1 MAKRSKRRRSR
12 RGATLTGSEWGK
24 IHAKAWTNAR
34 FRKLLET
41 DPTKA
46 IKAYGREVGKTF
58 KKIVALKPRPRG
70 VSAGYLAR
78 HHPRPP
84 SCC

>member
-1 MAKRSKRRRSR
+1 VA
-12 RGATLTGSEWGK
+12 ALTNREWGK
-24 IHAKAWTNAR
+24 IYAKAWTDPK

-46 IKAYGREVGKTF
+46 IKAYGKQVGKTF
-58 KKIVALKPRPRG
+58 KKIVKLRPKPKGVPRHK
-70 VSAGYLAR
+70 LPQ
-78 HHPRPP
+78 HHPHPP